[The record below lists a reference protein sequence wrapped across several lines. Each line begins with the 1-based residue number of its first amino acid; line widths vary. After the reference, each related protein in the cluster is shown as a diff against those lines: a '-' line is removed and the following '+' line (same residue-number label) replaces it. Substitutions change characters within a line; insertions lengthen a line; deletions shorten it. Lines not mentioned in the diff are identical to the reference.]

1 MHDYSQN
8 GEGRIIHEFFGDFK
22 GTLLDLGAND
32 GITLSNSRGLIEA
45 GWTGALVEPAKAA
58 FRKLLDNYLVT
69 GLGRKPN
76 DFNGTPGEYY
86 AFLSGGMVYAPG
98 GRVRLINAAIT
109 TQDGPIDFWD
119 CGVHLHKNDTS
130 LLSTTRPETIA
141 RWKRSGEQ
149 FAKTTVRGITFETLL
164 KETGVNHFDFISIDC
179 EGADLDILAQID
191 LAAVGCRMLC
201 VETNGNNQ
209 PFIDLAAKG
218 GMKAYRRVVENMIFV
233 R

>member
-1 MHDYSQN
+1 MNDYSQN
-8 GEGRIIHEFFGDFK
+8 GEGKIIHGFFGNFK

-32 GITLSNSRGLIEA
+32 GITLSNSRGLIED
-45 GWTGALVEPAKAA
+45 GWGGVLVEPSPVA
-58 FRKLLDNYLVT
+58 FDKLLKSCRIDKDALI
-69 GLGRKPN
+69 
-76 DFNGTPGEYY
+76 
-86 AFLSGGMVYAPG
+86 SGNMEPCGIYGYGVN
-98 GRVRLINAAIT
+98 GRVHYTCVNAAIT

-149 FAKTTVRGITFETLL
+149 FTKTTVRGVTFATLL
-164 KETGVNHFDFISIDC
+164 RETGVNHFDFISIDC

>member
-1 MHDYSQN
+1 MHDLSQN
-8 GEGRIIHEFFGDFK
+8 GEGRIIAEYFGDRVGSF
-22 GTLLDLGAND
+22 LSLGEND
-32 GITLSNSRGLIEA
+32 GVTLSNVRGLAES
-45 GWTGALVEPAKAA
+45 GWSGVCVEPAPVAYA
-58 FRKLLDNYLVT
+58 KLAQLYKNEDTIWTV
-69 GLGRKPN
+69 
-76 DFNGTPGEYY
+76 
-86 AFLSGGMVYAPG
+86 
-98 GRVRLINAAIT
+98 NAAIT

-149 FAKTTVRGITFETLL
+149 FTKTTVRGITFATLL